1 MAPRNKR
8 CRNCPKPKPLEPKPE
23 TVIVV
28 TSEEESR
35 RIWGNIQAATALSI
49 GLMEGYVQLG
59 LPGKSNEAVA
69 ALRDRLET
77 LIES

>member
-8 CRNCPKPKPLEPKPE
+8 CRNCPKPPKQE
-23 TVIVV
+23 TPAVIVV
-28 TSEEESR
+28 TSEDESKH
-35 RIWGNIQAATALSI
+35 IWDNIQAATALSI

-59 LPGKSNEAVA
+59 LPGKSSEAIM